1 MNNSILPPLIETLP
15 DNIHQII
22 PDTKTSEQ
30 CQSPVVVFDMR
41 KNRIR
46 IHKQTLHLLGNPD
59 YVQLLVNPHT
69 QTIAIRCSNSRDRQA
84 HKIKWK
90 LIAER
95 QCCELYSKYLLTTFC
110 NTFIHLDCTQ
120 AYRIT
125 GKIYAKER
133 LAYFDLKD
141 ATSIGNTEG
150 ANMYE

>member
-1 MNNSILPPLIETLP
+1 MNSSTLPPLQETPQNNIQQTTP
-15 DNIHQII
+15 DIKSPEHHH
-22 PDTKTSEQ
+22 
-30 CQSPVVVFDMR
+30 SPVVVFDMR
-41 KNRIR
+41 RNRIR
-46 IHKQTLHLLGNPD
+46 IHKQTLHLLGNPY
-59 YVQLLVNPHT
+59 YVQLLVNPHN
-69 QTIAIRCSNSRDRQA
+69 QTIAIRCSNSRDRLA

-90 LIAER
+90 LIAEK

-110 NTFIHLDCTQ
+110 DIFIHLDCTQ

-133 LAYFDLKD
+133 LAYFDLKN

>member
-1 MNNSILPPLIETLP
+1 MNNSTLPPLKETPP
-15 DNIHQII
+15 DNLNQTI
-22 PDTKTSEQ
+22 PDIKTTDP
-30 CQSPVVVFDMR
+30 CQLPVVVFDMR

-59 YVQLLVNPHT
+59 YVQLLVNPHN

-110 NTFIHLDCTQ
+110 DTFVHLDCTQ

-125 GKIYAKER
+125 GRIYHKER
-133 LAYFDLKD
+133 LAYFDLKE
-141 ATSIGNTEG
+141 ATCIGNTEG
-150 ANMYE
+150 ANVL